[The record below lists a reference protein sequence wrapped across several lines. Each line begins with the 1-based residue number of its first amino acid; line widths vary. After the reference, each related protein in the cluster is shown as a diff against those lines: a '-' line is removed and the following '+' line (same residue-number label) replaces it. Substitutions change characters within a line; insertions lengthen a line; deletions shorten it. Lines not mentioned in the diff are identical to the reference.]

1 MGGFFRTHKKRI
13 FFVLRLFV
21 SIIILLY
28 LVTLFDFG
36 RVAEVTGRLRLSCV
50 WPAPFLLALG
60 LYFGGIRWSVL
71 LRYFGVRL
79 GVGEGFFC
87 YLIGNF
93 YGSVLP
99 GVIGGDAVRIGICSV
114 SKKKSAIDITV
125 SVLIERVCG
134 ILALLTVGTAAI
146 VLLPQVLKLAL
157 GPAVVMSVPLMAG
170 ALLVVLSGSTVLFG
184 GISPGWLKGRFAGR
198 GGIGETILRMIDYI
212 KGIPVAGIFLIF
224 VLSAVF
230 QVSDILASFFLA
242 KAIHID
248 LPLIFFLAVFP
259 IVYILTVLPISLGG
273 LGVREGVFV
282 YLLTRTGIQA
292 SDAVMVSL
300 LIYLNRVLVHSS
312 GAVLQIFWKPEVEG
326 AGAGRQ
332 PPKESDIA

>member
-1 MGGFFRTHKKRI
+1 MGGFFSTHKKKI
-13 FFVLRLFV
+13 FFILRLFV
-21 SIIILLY
+21 SIVILLY

-50 WPAPFLLALG
+50 WPAPLLVVLG

-79 GVGEGFFC
+79 GMGEGFFC

-99 GVIGGDAVRIGICSV
+99 GVIGGDAVRIGICSM
-114 SKKKSAIDITV
+114 SKKRSAIDITV
-125 SVLIERVCG
+125 SVLIERICG

-146 VLLPQVLKLAL
+146 VSLPQGLKSAL

-170 ALLVVLSGSTVLFG
+170 VLLVVLSGSYVLFG
-184 GISPGWLKGRFAGR
+184 RILPGWFKSRFAGR
-198 GGIGETILRMIDYI
+198 GGIGETVLRMIDYTN
-212 KGIPVAGIFLIF
+212 GIPVGGISLVF

-230 QVSDILASFFLA
+230 QVSDILASFSLA
-242 KAIHID
+242 RAIHID
-248 LPLIFFLAVFP
+248 LPLMFFLAVFP

-282 YLLTRTGIQA
+282 YLLTRAGIQA

-300 LIYLNRVLVHSS
+300 LIYLNRVLVNSS

-326 AGAGRQ
+326 AGAGKQ
-332 PPKESDIA
+332 PPKEPEIA

>member
-21 SIIILLY
+21 SIVILLY

-36 RVAEVTGRLRLSCV
+36 RVAEVTGRLRLSYV
-50 WPAPFLLALG
+50 WPAPLLVALG

-99 GVIGGDAVRIGICSV
+99 GMIGGDAVRIGICSV
-114 SKKKSAIDITV
+114 SKKRSAIDITV
-125 SVLIERVCG
+125 SVLIERICG
-134 ILALLTVGTAAI
+134 ILALLIMGTAAI
-146 VLLPQVLKLAL
+146 VLLPRGLKSAL
-157 GPAVVMSVPLMAG
+157 GPAVVISVPLMAG
-170 ALLVVLSGSTVLFG
+170 ATLVVLSGSYMLFG
-184 GISPGWLKGRFAGR
+184 RILPEWFKSRFAGH
-198 GGIGETILRMIDYI
+198 GIGERILRIIDDT
-212 KGIPVAGIFLIF
+212 KGIPVAGISVVF
-224 VLSAVF
+224 VLSVVF
-230 QVSDILASFFLA
+230 QAFDILASFCLA
-242 KAIHID
+242 RAIHID
-248 LPLIFFLAVFP
+248 LPLMFFLAVFP

-282 YLLTRTGIQA
+282 YLLTRAGIPA

-300 LIYLNRVLVHSS
+300 LIYLNRVLVYSS
-312 GAVLQIFWKPEVEG
+312 GAVVQIFWKPVVEG

-332 PPKESDIA
+332 PPKESEIA